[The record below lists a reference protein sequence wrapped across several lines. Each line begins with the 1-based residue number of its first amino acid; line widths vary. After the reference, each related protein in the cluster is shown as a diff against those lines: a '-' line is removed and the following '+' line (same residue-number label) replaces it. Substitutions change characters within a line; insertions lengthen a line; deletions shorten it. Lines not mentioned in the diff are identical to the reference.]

1 MAPGAM
7 SQSVQQSLASDDGA
21 ANEEARLDQL
31 MPAGATGPGQALLVR
46 VGAKFTTAF
55 RSVDDHRRATW
66 IVSHGPVVLAS
77 SQAIAARAN
86 GKAAARVIR
95 AAARQ
100 VVERARLDV
109 LRGTGCPVVGTAGIA
124 RAVITLGSAGGS
136 TVTADQLHG
145 ATDRL
150 ALAWLEERKEG
161 RPTPSVEQMMIG
173 AAVLSAVLE
182 CVGAGEIAAQV
193 QVVVAG
199 ALDWE

>member
-1 MAPGAM
+1 MARGAI
-7 SQSVQQSLASDDGA
+7 SPSVEQRLVSGDGSA
-21 ANEEARLDQL
+21 HEEARLRQR
-31 MPAGATGPGQALLVR
+31 MPAGATASGEALLVR

-55 RSVDDHRRATW
+55 RSVDEGRHATW
-66 IVSHGPVVLAS
+66 IVSHGPVLLAS

-86 GKAAARVIR
+86 GRAAARVIR

-109 LRGTGCPVVGTAGIA
+109 LRGSGCPVVGTAGIA

-136 TVTADQLHG
+136 TLTADQLHG

-150 ALAWLEERKEG
+150 ALAWLEETKEG

-173 AAVLSAVLE
+173 AAVLGAVLE
-182 CVGAGEIAAQV
+182 CVGAGEIEAQV

>member
-1 MAPGAM
+1 MARGAI
-7 SQSVQQSLASDDGA
+7 SQSVQQPTASEDGA

-31 MPAGATGPGQALLVR
+31 MPAGATAPGQALLVR

-55 RSVDDHRRATW
+55 RSVDDSRRATW
-66 IVSHGPVVLAS
+66 IVSHGPVLLAS

-86 GKAAARVIR
+86 GRAAARVIR

-109 LRGTGCPVVGTAGIA
+109 LRGIGCPVVGTAGIA
-124 RAVITLGSAGGS
+124 RAVIALGSAGGS

-150 ALAWLEERKEG
+150 ALAWVEERKEG
-161 RPTPSVEQMMIG
+161 RPTPSLEQMMIG
-173 AAVLSAVLE
+173 AAVLGAVLE
-182 CVGAGEIAAQV
+182 CVDAGEIVAQV